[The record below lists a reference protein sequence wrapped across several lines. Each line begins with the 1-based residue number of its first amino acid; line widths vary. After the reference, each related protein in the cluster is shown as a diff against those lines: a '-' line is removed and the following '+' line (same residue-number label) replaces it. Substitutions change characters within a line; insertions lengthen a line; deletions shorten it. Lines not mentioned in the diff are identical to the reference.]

1 MYRYRTR
8 TVYNSLLINRG
19 LSISTSPSQYSSQYL
34 PFSSSSSTTFVSYIQ
49 KATFASRNPYN
60 HLSHRA
66 DMSSLDLPSPFSEIP
81 LYPLQYLHPSPI
93 HPLPHL
99 SASATDAANAKDT
112 TDVPNSSSHPRINIW
127 CKREDHGS
135 PLACSGNKYRKLE
148 YIVPDILRP
157 QEDGRKVTTL
167 VTEGAI
173 QSNHTVQVASV
184 AAILGLKAVVLLHK
198 GTGGGLRST
207 TNPEVFQQTGNVQVV
222 RMLGAEVRMLESD
235 EAADDKDPVEP
246 ILQDLRDKGHVPYWI
261 PSGAS
266 LHHLGGLGYAR
277 CAFEIAKQE
286 LEESQRGTLKGSGQF
301 DYIFVSF
308 GSGSTVAGLI
318 AGFELLEKTRQEERQ
333 SENGKQFP
341 KRQIIGIMS
350 SPTKPKPYHEERVV
364 RFARTAGGMIGLEP
378 QNDISLDDVR
388 LDDRF
393 VGSAYGQLDPD
404 TKAALDRVAQTD
416 GLIGDPVYTGKTLRG
431 LLHWVESGEI
441 VRDWSAR
448 GGATVNS
455 EELNVLFIHTG
466 GQSALAAYS
475 DA

>member
-1 MYRYRTR
+1 
-8 TVYNSLLINRG
+8 
-19 LSISTSPSQYSSQYL
+19 
-34 PFSSSSSTTFVSYIQ
+34 
-49 KATFASRNPYN
+49 
-60 HLSHRA
+60 
-66 DMSSLDLPSPFSEIP
+66 MSDLDIPSPFSEIP

-99 SASATDAANAKDT
+99 STSATDAANTKDT
-112 TDVPNSSSHPRINIW
+112 TANKDGQNPSSHPRINIW

-157 QEDGRKVTTL
+157 QKDGRTVTIL

-184 AAILGLKAVVLLHK
+184 AAVLGLKAVVLLHK

-207 TNPEVFQQTGNVQVV
+207 TNPEVFQNTGNVQVV
-222 RMLGAEVRMLESD
+222 RMLGAEVRMLEPD
-235 EAADDKDPVEP
+235 ESADDKDPVEP
-246 ILQDLRDKGHVPYWI
+246 ILQGLRDNGHVPYWI

-286 LEESQRGTLKGSGQF
+286 VELSQRGTLKGSGRF

-318 AGFELLEKTRQEERQ
+318 AGFKLLEKTRQQQGNNEER
-333 SENGKQFP
+333 KQLP
-341 KRQIIGIMS
+341 KRQVISIMS
-350 SPTKPKPYHEERVV
+350 SPTKPKPYHEERAV
-364 RFARTAGGMIGLEP
+364 RFARTAGEMIGLDP

-393 VGSAYGQLDPD
+393 VGSAYGQLDPE
-404 TKAALDRVAQTD
+404 TKAALDRVARVD

-441 VRDWSAR
+441 ARDWSVR
-448 GGATVNS
+448 GGNS
-455 EELNVLFIHTG
+455 AELNVLFIHTG

-475 DA
+475 DI